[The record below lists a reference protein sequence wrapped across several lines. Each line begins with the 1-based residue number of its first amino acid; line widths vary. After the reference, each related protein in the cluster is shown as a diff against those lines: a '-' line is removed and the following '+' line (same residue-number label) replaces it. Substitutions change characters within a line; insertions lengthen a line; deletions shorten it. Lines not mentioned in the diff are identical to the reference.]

1 MMLKHNT
8 RATNKAYATVGI
20 VAVAVLLS
28 AALVVP
34 SSNAYAIS
42 QNGSNR
48 SGDSS
53 FFSLFF
59 SLFGTFLGNQPST
72 TSTVNNADD
81 QGDAKGKGDVNGK
94 AVGGGDEKNEQS
106 DRKQLKDQKEDN
118 PHDKNKCKPNK
129 HGKYNKDCTEDQNGQ

>member
-1 MMLKHNT
+1 MRGSK
-8 RATNKAYATVGI
+8 KAYTSL
-20 VAVAVLLS
+20 AVIAVTMLLS

-42 QNGSNR
+42 QNGNNR
-48 SGDSS
+48 SGDNN

-59 SLFGTFLGNQPST
+59 SLFGNFLGNQPST
-72 TSTVNNADD
+72 TSTGDNADT
-81 QGDAKGKGDVNGK
+81 QGDAKGK
-94 AVGGGDEKNEQS
+94 AVGGGDDNNEQS

-118 PHDKNKCKPNK
+118 PHDKDKCKPNK

>member
-1 MMLKHNT
+1 MLKRNT
-8 RATNKAYATVGI
+8 PRATNKAYATIGI

-42 QNGSNR
+42 QNGNNR

-72 TSTVNNADD
+72 TGDNADT
-81 QGDAKGKGDVNGK
+81 QGDAKGQ
-94 AVGGGDEKNEQS
+94 AVGGGDDKNEQS
-106 DRKQLKDQKEDN
+106 DRKPLDGPPHIPPGCKN
-118 PHDKNKCKPNK
+118 PVPA
-129 HGKYNKDCTEDQNGQ
+129 KYNKNCDA

>member
-1 MMLKHNT
+1 MLKHNT

-42 QNGSNR
+42 QNGNNR

-72 TSTVNNADD
+72 TGDNSDT
-81 QGDAKGKGDVNGK
+81 QGDAKGK
-94 AVGGGDEKNEQS
+94 AVGGGDDNNEQS
-106 DRKQLKDQKEDN
+106 DRKPLNGPPQIPPACSN
-118 PHDKNKCKPNK
+118 PIVA
-129 HGKYNKDCTEDQNGQ
+129 KYNKNCDA